1 MTLILASRVSRK
13 MQRRLQLIVLIS
25 RLWRS
30 CPYFCLTHS
39 GSFEVL
45 MLLLNKELLKYDAVN
60 NQIINN
66 Q

>member
-13 MQRRLQLIVLIS
+13 MQRRLKLIVLIS
-25 RLWRS
+25 RLSRS

-45 MLLLNKELLKYDAVN
+45 KLLLKKQALKYDAL
-60 NQIINN
+60 IIK
-66 Q
+66 